1 MEFFK
6 MNIVKKHKIFVQK
19 EGILYKHRIHW
30 QNAQIHELDQNY
42 KVLLE
47 IHKLKQT

>member
-1 MEFFK
+1 M
-6 MNIVKKHKIFVQK
+6 FVCGRGK
-19 EGILYKHRIHW
+19 VDSEEGRIHW